1 MAWTLDFSKAALSS
15 LKKMDRTTAGRIVDY
30 LEDRVAAS
38 KSPRDLGKAMVGK
51 KFENMWRYRIGD
63 YRVLVE
69 IKEYVVTI
77 LVVEVGH
84 RREIYR

>member
-1 MAWTLDFSKAALSS
+1 
-15 LKKMDRTTAGRIVDY
+15 
-30 LEDRVAAS
+30 
-38 KSPRDLGKAMVGK
+38 MVGK
-51 KFENMWRYRIGD
+51 KFENMWRYRVGE

-69 IKEYVVTI
+69 IKEEVVTI